1 MREMIAVVLAVLMP
15 AVPLAAQETDSS
27 LGQAFAALAAK
38 AAANSAETRKEFAP
52 QASDKELFAVVKT
65 TTATLIEFNE
75 HQLDRPYLLSGTLD
89 RGTGENGL
97 FADTSLGSFLVVFRW
112 NGKKIEVVRRSAT
125 TTAKPGSP
133 EARALANSYAD
144 SVLAVLPLVSSDTV
158 KRTYR
163 VAADALFL
171 TDLCDLHGEIVG
183 AGIYPD
189 ASVDLADSSI
199 QDLASLPNNLEAQ
212 VRIMLTRP
220 DTAGSSAMPDARR
233 FSIAVHY
240 SLSIV
245 RGSAD
250 FERRPADGRVGYFT
264 QTHVDYARADLAD
277 RGLPI
282 ETTIERWN
290 LQKADPS
297 AAVSDVKNPI
307 VYWLEDT
314 IPERYR
320 PAIKA
325 GILAWNEAFEAA
337 GLRHAIVVKE
347 VDKDMTAE
355 QRAAFS
361 PADASYN
368 VVRWFMGQGASFAE
382 APHRSN
388 PQTGEIF
395 NAGIRIGDSLSR
407 TMTEQQRIAAPA
419 GGKPAAFDPAAD
431 NFEEQAAIEAS
442 KGLMA
447 LEAQGASALE
457 KSRFVSEF
465 FTYIAA
471 HETGHTLGLRHNF
484 KGSSWLP
491 ADKLGEN
498 GLLTASVMDYVAP
511 NIPADPK
518 KAGQPY
524 FQTKVGPYDKFA
536 IEYGYGSVSGDE
548 TARKK
553 QLQAIASRANR
564 DPSLAFATDEDVR
577 TMTGGPA
584 DPDAQLWDLGRGAQM
599 NAQRHVETARRL
611 WGSLDAATEQQR
623 DGEQPSLRRR
633 FSYGFQEYHMAV
645 ANLAPVIGGVRTR
658 RGPPVPGQDSF
669 TPVSAAEQRAALKFL
684 DENVFSDKPFQFDPS
699 LFRRMGEESSMD
711 LGGYNQPVALSPQVG
726 NLRADA
732 LRTLFDPAV
741 LGRLSS
747 RRDLV
752 KDPADQLGVYD
763 VMGALRSS
771 IWKEVEGAAPV
782 AISPL
787 RRNLQRNHVE
797 ILESLWGDPGQG
809 DVRDAALNDL
819 QRIRADAKR
828 ALAAE
833 GKLDGPSRLH
843 LSEVVMS
850 IDAALSPRF
859 AAQK

>member
-1 MREMIAVVLAVLMP
+1 MREMIAVALALLVP
-15 AVPLAAQETDSS
+15 AAPLAAQETDARLADAFSALS
-27 LGQAFAALAAK
+27 AQAAAK
-38 AAANSAETRKEFAP
+38 GAEARKEFSA

-65 TTATLIEFNE
+65 TSAVHIEFRE
-75 HQLDRPYLLSGTLD
+75 QQLDRPYLLSGTLD

-112 NGKKIEVVRRSAT
+112 NGKKIEVVRRSAAA
-125 TTAKPGSP
+125 TAKPGSP

-144 SVLAVLPLVSSDTV
+144 SVLAVMPLVSSDSV
-158 KRTYR
+158 KRTYT
-163 VAADALFL
+163 VAADSLFL
-171 TDLCDLHGEIVG
+171 TDLCQLHGMMVASG
-183 AGIYPD
+183 VYPD
-189 ASVDLADSSI
+189 SSVSLADSSI
-199 QDLASLPNNLEAQ
+199 SDLSSLPNNLEAQ
-212 VRIMLTRP
+212 VRLMLTRP
-220 DTAGSSAMPDARR
+220 ETAGSSAMPDARR

-245 RGSAD
+245 RGD
-250 FERRPADGRVGYFT
+250 PGFERRPADGRVGYFT
-264 QTHVDYARADLAD
+264 QTHVDYARMDLAD

-290 LQKADPS
+290 LQKTDPN

-320 PAIKA
+320 PAIKS
-325 GILAWNEAFEAA
+325 GILAWNAAFEAV
-337 GLRHAIVVKE
+337 GLRNAIVVKE
-347 VDKDMTAE
+347 VDKDMTPEA
-355 QRAAFS
+355 RAAFN

-388 PQTGEIF
+388 PETGEIF

-407 TMTEQQRIAAPA
+407 SMTEQQRIAAPA
-419 GGKPAAFDPAAD
+419 GAKPAAFDPSAD

-442 KGLMA
+442 KGLLA
-447 LEAQGASALE
+447 LEARGASALE
-457 KSRFVSEF
+457 KNRFVTEF

-491 ADKLGEN
+491 AARLGED
-498 GLLTASVMDYVAP
+498 GLLSASVMDYVAP
-511 NIPADPK
+511 NIPDDPK

-536 IEYGYGSVSGDE
+536 IEYGYGPLSGDE
-548 TARKK
+548 ASRKSR
-553 QLQAIASRANR
+553 LAAVASRANG

-599 NAQRHVETARRL
+599 NAERHVALARKL
-611 WGSLDAATEQQR
+611 WASLGAATEQAR
-623 DGEQPSLRRR
+623 DGEQPSLRRK

-645 ANLAPVIGGVRTR
+645 QNLAPVIGGVRTR
-658 RGPPVPGQDSF
+658 RGPPLAGQDSF
-669 TPVSAAEQRAALKFL
+669 APVSAAEQRAALEFL
-684 DENVFSDKPFQFDPS
+684 DENVFSDNPFQFDPS

-726 NLRADA
+726 NLRVEA
-732 LRTLFDPAV
+732 LRAVFDPAV

-752 KDPADQLGVYD
+752 KDSADQLGVYD
-763 VMGALRSS
+763 VMGAVRGS
-771 IWKEVEGAAPV
+771 IWKEVEGPAPA

-787 RRNLQRNHVE
+787 RRNLQRSHLN

-809 DVRDAALNDL
+809 DVRDAAMADL
-819 QRIRADAKR
+819 MRIRGDAKR
-828 ALAAE
+828 ALAAG
-833 GKLDGPSRLH
+833 GKLDAPSRLH
-843 LSEVVMS
+843 LQEIVME
-850 IDAALSPRF
+850 INATLSPKT
-859 AAQK
+859 AARE